1 MTCRRKHTISDMK
14 TAIKDILPAAILA
27 FGLAAVSGCVKGY
40 GFEKLQEN
48 SDIGLMV
55 KGSYAVRYDEA
66 NFQMGFNEDRKEFWV
81 TDDNMA
87 DYFIL
92 AFDEMPSEEGQTVTA
107 SIEYTTSD
115 DIRSKVGI
123 EFRVTK
129 TDLAEGKIWLWNAG
143 GKIGA
148 VIPVPE
154 RLE

>member
-1 MTCRRKHTISDMK
+1 MTCREKHTISDMK

-87 DYFIL
+87 DYFVL
-92 AFDEMPSEEGQTVTA
+92 RCGKMPEPGGTLTA
-107 SIEYTTSD
+107 DVVYTTRDDVKSRSGLEFEVQDYDSD
-115 DIRSKVGI
+115 S
-123 EFRVTK
+123 
-129 TDLAEGKIWLWNAG
+129 GKIKLWNQSYR
-143 GKIGA
+143 IG
-148 VIPVPE
+148 VIVMIL
-154 RLE
+154 R

>member
-1 MTCRRKHTISDMK
+1 MQRTGRFIL
-14 TAIKDILPAAILA
+14 AALILPYIQACTPASFYEEDFAGKGEISLY
-27 FGLAAVSGCVKGY
+27 VKGM
-40 GFEKLQEN
+40 LQLEY
-48 SDIGLMV
+48 SP
-55 KGSYAVRYDEA
+55 ETHQ
-66 NFQMGFNEDRKEFWV
+66 FGFNPAGNEIRV
-81 TDDNMA
+81 SDDNMA

-92 AFDEMPSEEGQTVTA
+92 TFDEMPSEEGQTVTA

-115 DIRSKVGI
+115 DIRSKDGI